1 MGKSGGRIMKC
12 VRKKVWTSNYTGNI
26 IEEKVPYDAYV
37 MLCLRMDVFIS
48 QIKDKIR
55 STLRL
60 GT

>member
-1 MGKSGGRIMKC
+1 MKC

-26 IEEKVPYDAYV
+26 IEEKVPHDAYV
-37 MLCLRMDVFIS
+37 MLCLRMNVFIS

-55 STLRL
+55 STLRI